1 MEINFKKCITYKV
14 FVKLLNVMSTL
25 ANLRREGVLNDTPM
39 VEMMNFDKNSPLN
52 VLPGIALRF
61 EAEIIDH

>member
-39 VEMMNFDKNSPLN
+39 VEMMNFDNNPTFACNRHRRQIVVNL
-52 VLPGIALRF
+52 
-61 EAEIIDH
+61 